1 MPDHSNLRS
10 KVVMSNVQVIQPKNV
25 IQPRS
30 IQGRFRNLKTGIM
43 VLAYAVFFILPWIR
57 WERVVGPD
65 QAVMFDIPS
74 RRYYLFGLVMHAQD
88 VFWLT
93 ALLFLAAV
101 LLFFVTTLLGRVFC
115 GYFCFQ
121 TLWTDA
127 FRFIEKAIQGDR
139 VARIRLEKQ
148 AWNQEKLLK
157 IGATHAAW
165 LALSLWTG
173 LTFVLYWGDAFT
185 LTKDFFTG
193 NAPSAAYFTAFLLM
207 ITTYLAAGWMR
218 EYVCLHVCPYA
229 RFQSVMFDQDTM
241 IVSYDQKRGEGTTG
255 RATPIKDLR
264 DRAVRQTQGHG
275 DCVDCGLCVQVC
287 PTGIDIREGLQIGCI
302 HCALCID
309 ACDSIMDKYQWP
321 RGLIRYTSENGL
333 EGKKTHFLKLR
344 TIGYGLA
351 TLLAAIYL
359 VWSISSTKMLEA
371 TAVQVRSP
379 LYVVLSDGSIQNSY
393 EVKINNKTQASA
405 TYRISLADLEGASLS
420 LGQVDPNNISLGPDS
435 SIRVFAKVKQPAA
448 ARAGSKR
455 NREFHFKLEPTSGE
469 VTDPVII
476 PSQFMMP

>member
-1 MPDHSNLRS
+1 
-10 KVVMSNVQVIQPKNV
+10 MSNVQVVQPKNV
-25 IQPRS
+25 IHPRS

-43 VLAYAVFFILPWIR
+43 ALAYAVFFILPWIR
-57 WERVVGPD
+57 WERAIGPE

-88 VFWLT
+88 IFWLT

-139 VARIRLEKQ
+139 VARLRLEKQ

-157 IGATHAAW
+157 VGATHAAW
-165 LALSLWTG
+165 LFLAFWTG
-173 LTFVLYWGDAFT
+173 LTFVLYWGDAFQ
-185 LTKDFFTG
+185 LTKAFFTG
-193 NAPSAAYFTAFLLM
+193 AAPSAAYFTAFLLM
-207 ITTYLAAGWMR
+207 ATTYIAAGWMR
-218 EYVCLHVCPYA
+218 EYICLHVCPYA

-241 IVSYDQKRGEGTTG
+241 IVSYDKTRGEGSTG

-264 DRAVRQTQGHG
+264 DRANRQAQGHG

-287 PTGIDIREGLQIGCI
+287 PTGIDIRDGLQISCI

-309 ACDSIMDKYQWP
+309 ACDSIMDKYNWP

-333 EGKKTHFLKLR
+333 EGKKTHFFKLR
-344 TIGYGLA
+344 TIGYGAA
-351 TLLAAIYL
+351 TLLATIYL
-359 VWSISSTKMLEA
+359 VWSISSAKMLEA
-371 TAVQVRSP
+371 SAVQIRSP
-379 LYVVLSDGSIQNSY
+379 LYVVLSDGGIQNSY
-393 EVKINNKTQASA
+393 EVKINNKTQQPAS
-405 TYRISLADLEGASLS
+405 YRISLEGLEGASLS
-420 LGQVDPNNISLGPDS
+420 LGQIDANHIAVAADN
-435 SIRVFAKVKQPAA
+435 SIRVLARVKQPAEA
-448 ARAGSKR
+448 KSKQR
-455 NREFHFKLEPTSGE
+455 NREFYFKLEPTSGE
-469 VTDPVII
+469 VKEVVMI
-476 PSQFMMP
+476 PSQFIMP